1 MWYSTKRDNQSHKIV
16 DESDLQSNFSNKKGT
31 NSNYDLVRVANYK
44 KFIKAHKNIMT
55 KKTFKYFA
63 LLIFFL
69 ITAGV
74 TANQLYLPGIFNLIE
89 SSKIEEKNKDKTPS
103 NIQIAKNDEITFESS
118 SEAEY
123 SRSLVLLILE
133 DWRKRWIAKDLDG
146 FLSFYHPDFPEKK
159 IFKNNKKRIFKRAK
173 FIKIN
178 LKNISSRVENDEI
191 ITTFDQ
197 SYKSRNFS
205 DTSKKQ
211 LRWRRTDFGWKIIE
225 EKIISPYASKRG
237 KK

>member
-1 MWYSTKRDNQSHKIV
+1 MNRKP
-16 DESDLQSNFSNKKGT
+16 
-31 NSNYDLVRVANYK
+31 
-44 KFIKAHKNIMT
+44 
-55 KKTFKYFA
+55 FKYLG

-69 ITAGV
+69 VTAGV
-74 TANQLYLPGIFNLIE
+74 TANQLYLPSIINLIE
-89 SSKIEEKNKDKTPS
+89 STKVDQENTNTKDLNS
-103 NIQIAKNDEITFESS
+103 DNIQISQSDEITFDSS

-133 DWRKRWIAKDLDG
+133 DWRKRWVAKDLNE
-146 FLSFYHPDFPEKK
+146 FISFYHPDFPEKK
-159 IFKNNKKRIFKRAK
+159 VFKNNKKRIFKRAK

-178 LKNISSRVENDEI
+178 LKNISSRVENNEI

-197 SYKSRNFS
+197 SYNSKNFS

-211 LRWRRTDFGWKIIE
+211 LRWKRTDIGWKIIE
-225 EKIISPYASKRG
+225 EKILSPYASKRG

>member
-1 MWYSTKRDNQSHKIV
+1 MWYSTKKDSQNHKIV
-16 DESDLQSNFSNKKGT
+16 DESDLQSNYSNIKGS

-44 KFIKAHKNIMT
+44 NFLKAHKKIMT
-55 KKTFKYFA
+55 KKTFKYIA

-74 TANQLYLPGIFNLIE
+74 TANQLYLPGIINLIE
-89 SSKIEEKNKDKTPS
+89 SSKINEKNIEKNPNND
-103 NIQIAKNDEITFESS
+103 QFAKNDVIVFDST

-178 LKNISSRVENDEI
+178 LKNISSRVEDNEI
-191 ITTFDQ
+191 IITFDQ
-197 SYKSRNFS
+197 SYKSKNFS

-225 EKIISPYASKRG
+225 EKIISPYASKQG